1 MSKQNAVDLARTA
14 RSEAES
20 ITKGD
25 KRTIAAIITNWNECV
40 KQAGFWCIY
49 DFPTTGYTRKSQLVA
64 DLLRC
69 ADQLDEYVE
78 PNPHAAQTVEQ
89 QTREFNAA
97 LTRVL
102 DAEEAHA
109 EALEENDARNTLYV
123 YAPGDA
129 AREVWTQMTPIEQS
143 VSVELRHAEALIEND
158 EFDGIIR
165 DGLTPEQRAIQT
177 RREGIDIYGERFAE
191 MYARDY
197 AEALTMNVG
206 IGMALTI
213 ITKLAKPGEVVE
225 AGDAA
230 GGCLYRAGFNEIN
243 YLVSVALRMYRE
255 REELHAEAL
264 QWNAFIDHC
273 WPLDVEDVLVGIEI
287 SAHEDNHR
295 FDWLANR
302 WSLFWAGC
310 DYFTRRTMIEE
321 AHAEALR
328 IDAEQYAAPVTCSI
342 FQRNDGVQLALD
354 SSCDVRFIRTSKNGE
369 WFKAGFR
376 NTDMEGYQPV
386 ESDVLFTSMPSRT
399 ISYSDGVMVVSEA

>member
-25 KRTIAAIITNWNECV
+25 KRTIAAIINNWNECV

-78 PNPHAAQTVEQ
+78 PNPHAA
-89 QTREFNAA
+89 

-102 DAEEAHA
+102 DVEEAHA
-109 EALEENDARNTLYV
+109 EALEMNAQHDENSAF
-123 YAPGDA
+123 A
-129 AREVWTQMTPIEQS
+129 AMWIAQDSRLIDCLINPT
-143 VSVELRHAEALIEND
+143 LIEAD
-158 EFDGIIR
+158 H
-165 DGLTPEQRAIQT
+165 
-177 RREGIDIYGERFAE
+177 
-191 MYARDY
+191 
-197 AEALTMNVG
+197 V
-206 IGMALTI
+206 
-213 ITKLAKPGEVVE
+213 
-225 AGDAA
+225 
-230 GGCLYRAGFNEIN
+230 
-243 YLVSVALRMYRE
+243 
-255 REELHAEAL
+255 EAL

-287 SAHEDNHR
+287 SAHEDNRR

-321 AHAEALR
+321 AHSEALR

-399 ISYSDGVMVVSEA
+399 LSYSDGVMVVSEA

>member
-197 AEALTMNVG
+197 AEAL
-206 IGMALTI
+206 
-213 ITKLAKPGEVVE
+213 
-225 AGDAA
+225 
-230 GGCLYRAGFNEIN
+230 
-243 YLVSVALRMYRE
+243 
-255 REELHAEAL
+255 

-354 SSCDVRFIRTSKNGE
+354 SSCDVRFIRTSKSGE

-386 ESDVLFTSMPSRT
+386 ESDVLFTSIPSRT
-399 ISYSDGVMVVSEA
+399 LSYSDGVMVVSEA

>member
-20 ITKGD
+20 ITNGD
-25 KRTIAAIITNWNECV
+25 KRTIAAIINNWNECV

-49 DFPTTGYTRKSQLVA
+49 DFPTTGYTRKSQVVA

-89 QTREFNAA
+89 QTRELNAA

-102 DAEEAHA
+102 DVEQAH
-109 EALEENDARNTLYV
+109 D
-123 YAPGDA
+123 
-129 AREVWTQMTPIEQS
+129 
-143 VSVELRHAEALIEND
+143 EALIEND

-165 DGLTPEQRAIQT
+165 DGLTPEQRAIQS

-191 MYARDY
+191 MYARDF
-197 AEALTMNVG
+197 AEALEMNVG
-206 IGMALTI
+206 IELALHI
-213 ITKLAKPGEVVE
+213 ITKMGGSEG

-230 GGCLYRAGFNEIN
+230 GGCLYRDGFNEIN
-243 YLVSVALRMYRE
+243 YLVSVALSIYEKRE
-255 REELHAEAL
+255 TEHAEA
-264 QWNAFIDHC
+264 IE
-273 WPLDVEDVLVGIEI
+273 EDK
-287 SAHEDNHR
+287 R
-295 FDWLANR
+295 FTWLANR

-321 AHAEALR
+321 AHADALR

-354 SSCDVRFIRTSKNGE
+354 SSCDVRFIRTSKSGE

-399 ISYSDGVMVVSEA
+399 LSYSDGVMVVSEA

>member
-78 PNPHAAQTVEQ
+78 PNPHAAQTVEH
-89 QTREFNAA
+89 QTRELNAA
-97 LTRVL
+97 LNRVL
-102 DAEEAHA
+102 DVEEANAEALDINAWIDDLTQNGVDSKRLDNFCFQIREDDHA
-109 EALEENDARNTLYV
+109 EALE
-123 YAPGDA
+123 
-129 AREVWTQMTPIEQS
+129 
-143 VSVELRHAEALIEND
+143 
-158 EFDGIIR
+158 
-165 DGLTPEQRAIQT
+165 
-177 RREGIDIYGERFAE
+177 
-191 MYARDY
+191 
-197 AEALTMNVG
+197 MNVG
-206 IGMALTI
+206 IELALHI
-213 ITKLAKPGEVVE
+213 ITKMVGNVG

-230 GGCLYRAGFNEIN
+230 GGCLYRDGFNEIN
-243 YLVSVALRMYRE
+243 YLVSVALGMYEKRE
-255 REELHAEAL
+255 TEHAEA
-264 QWNAFIDHC
+264 IE
-273 WPLDVEDVLVGIEI
+273 EDK
-287 SAHEDNHR
+287 R
-295 FDWLANR
+295 FTWLANR

-354 SSCDVRFIRTSKNGE
+354 SSCDVRFIRTSKSGE

-376 NTDMEGYQPV
+376 NTDIEGYQPV

-399 ISYSDGVMVVSEA
+399 LSYSDGVMVVSEA

>member
-25 KRTIAAIITNWNECV
+25 KRTITAIINNWNECV

-89 QTREFNAA
+89 QTRELNAA

-102 DAEEAHA
+102 DVEEAHA
-109 EALEENDARNTLYV
+109 EALDINAWIDDLTQNGVDSKRLDVFCIQVREE
-123 YAPGDA
+123 
-129 AREVWTQMTPIEQS
+129 
-143 VSVELRHAEALIEND
+143 
-158 EFDGIIR
+158 
-165 DGLTPEQRAIQT
+165 
-177 RREGIDIYGERFAE
+177 
-191 MYARDY
+191 DY
-197 AEALTMNVG
+197 AEALELNANYDEAVKVVLADTPPLTQDDFNAHVYG
-206 IGMALTI
+206 I
-213 ITKLAKPGEVVE
+213 
-225 AGDAA
+225 
-230 GGCLYRAGFNEIN
+230 RAE
-243 YLVSVALRMYRE
+243 LV
-255 REELHAEAL
+255 
-264 QWNAFIDHC
+264 
-273 WPLDVEDVLVGIEI
+273 
-287 SAHEDNHR
+287 
-295 FDWLANR
+295 
-302 WSLFWAGC
+302 
-310 DYFTRRTMIEE
+310 RR

-328 IDAEQYAAPVTCSI
+328 IDAEQHAAPVTCSI

-399 ISYSDGVMVVSEA
+399 LSYSDGVMVVSEA

>member
-25 KRTIAAIITNWNECV
+25 KRTIAAIINNWNECV

-78 PNPHAAQTVEQ
+78 PNRHAAQTVEQ

-102 DAEEAHA
+102 DVEEAHA
-109 EALEENDARNTLYV
+109 EALEEYDARNTLYV

-129 AREVWTQMTPIEQS
+129 ARELWDQMTPIEQT
-143 VSVELRHAEALIEND
+143 VSVEMRHSEALEMNRLFNMHGASGD
-158 EFDGIIR
+158 RPQRLAKETGFPV
-165 DGLTPEQRAIQT
+165 LTCLKELIAE
-177 RREGIDIYGERFAE
+177 EGDYFAALDRLRQIFSDAHE
-191 MYARDY
+191 
-197 AEALTMNVG
+197 EAL
-206 IGMALTI
+206 
-213 ITKLAKPGEVVE
+213 
-225 AGDAA
+225 
-230 GGCLYRAGFNEIN
+230 
-243 YLVSVALRMYRE
+243 
-255 REELHAEAL
+255 EEDKH
-264 QWNAFIDHC
+264 FT
-273 WPLDVEDVLVGIEI
+273 
-287 SAHEDNHR
+287 
-295 FDWLANR
+295 WLANR

-399 ISYSDGVMVVSEA
+399 LSYSDGVMVVSEA

>member
-25 KRTIAAIITNWNECV
+25 KRTIAAIINNWNECV

-89 QTREFNAA
+89 QTRELNAA

-102 DAEEAHA
+102 DVEEA
-109 EALEENDARNTLYV
+109 
-123 YAPGDA
+123 
-129 AREVWTQMTPIEQS
+129 
-143 VSVELRHAEALIEND
+143 HAEALIEND

-165 DGLTPEQRAIQT
+165 DGLTPEQRSIQT

-230 GGCLYRAGFNEIN
+230 GGCLYRAGFDEIN

-264 QWNAFIDHC
+264 QWNAFIDYC

-287 SAHEDNHR
+287 SAHEDNRR

-321 AHAEALR
+321 AHSEALR

-399 ISYSDGVMVVSEA
+399 LSYSDGVMVVSEA

>member
-25 KRTIAAIITNWNECV
+25 KRTITAIINNWNECV

-49 DFPTTGYTRKSQLVA
+49 DFPITGYTRKSQLVA

-89 QTREFNAA
+89 QTRELNAA

-102 DAEEAHA
+102 DVEEAHA
-109 EALEENDARNTLYV
+109 EALDINAWIDDLTQNGVDSKRLDVFCIQVHEED
-123 YAPGDA
+123 
-129 AREVWTQMTPIEQS
+129 
-143 VSVELRHAEALIEND
+143 HAEALELNANYD
-158 EFDGIIR
+158 KAVKVLLADTPPLTQDDFNAHVYGI
-165 DGLTPEQRAIQT
+165 RAELV
-177 RREGIDIYGERFAE
+177 RRAH
-191 MYARDY
+191 
-197 AEALTMNVG
+197 AEALVMDSAKELAGVVVEAGLDVVKREFHFHAKSVQSEVVELAHGAALEMNVG
-206 IGMALTI
+206 IELALHI

-230 GGCLYRAGFNEIN
+230 GGCLYRDGFNDIN

-264 QWNAFIDHC
+264 
-273 WPLDVEDVLVGIEI
+273 
-287 SAHEDNHR
+287 
-295 FDWLANR
+295 
-302 WSLFWAGC
+302 
-310 DYFTRRTMIEE
+310 RT
-321 AHAEALR
+321 
-328 IDAEQYAAPVTCSI
+328 DAKQYAAPVTCSI

-354 SSCDVRFIRTSKNGE
+354 SSCDIRFIRTSKNGE
-369 WFKAGFR
+369 WFKAGFH

-399 ISYSDGVMVVSEA
+399 LSYSDGVMVVSEA

>member
-1 MSKQNAVDLARTA
+1 MSKQNAADLARTA

-25 KRTIAAIITNWNECV
+25 KRTIAAIINNWNECV

-89 QTREFNAA
+89 QTRELNAA

-102 DAEEAHA
+102 DVEEA
-109 EALEENDARNTLYV
+109 
-123 YAPGDA
+123 
-129 AREVWTQMTPIEQS
+129 
-143 VSVELRHAEALIEND
+143 
-158 EFDGIIR
+158 
-165 DGLTPEQRAIQT
+165 
-177 RREGIDIYGERFAE
+177 
-191 MYARDY
+191 
-197 AEALTMNVG
+197 
-206 IGMALTI
+206 
-213 ITKLAKPGEVVE
+213 
-225 AGDAA
+225 
-230 GGCLYRAGFNEIN
+230 
-243 YLVSVALRMYRE
+243 
-255 REELHAEAL
+255 HAEAL

-287 SAHEDNHR
+287 SAHEDNRR

-310 DYFTRRTMIEE
+310 DYLTRRTMIEE

-386 ESDVLFTSMPSRT
+386 ESDVLFTAMPSRT
-399 ISYSDGVMVVSEA
+399 LSYSDGVMVVSEA